1 MIVINHEAKMTKKDR
16 FIKLFSDSLIIGA
29 LSRFTDWIY
38 KCTGESLIG
47 RILTGQAFGKS
58 SEKRES
64 TDENENGKIKIGF
77 SIKTKRFFMRGFEQ
91 SLLIR
96 IFSKFMNSLLAKT
109 FKYYG
114 IFSLSFGLITC
125 LSSFVRGQQ
134 SGGLFDV
141 GCLCVGIGMIV
152 FAVIML
158 FSDKTVGE
166 ALCESKFSDFI
177 LFRFLGFRRNVISV
191 NGKKHK
197 GYTACAAGLLLGS
210 LSFIVE
216 PYITIIALAGIA
228 AMYIVLLYPEIG
240 VVLIITA
247 LPFLTTMM
255 LVGLTLW
262 TFFAFVIKLL
272 RGKRT
277 IKFERFDIA
286 LLIFMGIYILGG
298 IVSVDTASSCKAS
311 MVFVCFMLSYI
322 LVVNLVNTTEKL
334 FRCIHGM
341 LLSSLLV
348 SLIGVLQYVT
358 GSADSLWQDT
368 TMFSDIS
375 GRVVSTFANPNVLAE
390 YLILMLPFAGAM
402 LITSENKTERAFYPL
417 TFASLAICLIF
428 TWSRGAWL
436 GFMVSAILFVL
447 IWSRKFMVAG
457 MFGLLA
463 FPVLPFI
470 LPDNIVSR
478 FTSIGNLGD
487 SSTSYRVSI
496 WRGVSKMLK
505 DYFYSGI
512 GIGEGAFSKVYPRYS
527 YAGIELAPHSHN
539 LYFQITAETG
549 IVALIVFLILILLF
563 ARGSF
568 SFFCGKKGIYT
579 YGEKYEKR
587 MKLFSAAGFCGVF
600 AVLLQGVTDY
610 VWYNY
615 RIFLLFWLII
625 GLTSAIGRTARA
637 DRIYRD
643 GQL

>member
-1 MIVINHEAKMTKKDR
+1 M
-16 FIKLFSDSLIIGA
+16 

-38 KCTGESLIG
+38 KCIGESLTG
-47 RILTGQAFGKS
+47 RILTGQRFEEERGS
-58 SEKRES
+58 RGYS
-64 TDENENGKIKIGF
+64 DENENGKLKIGF

-91 SLLIR
+91 SLLLR
-96 IFSKFMNSLLAKT
+96 IFSKFMNSLLVKT

-114 IFSLSFGLITC
+114 IFSLTFGLVTC
-125 LSSFVRGQQ
+125 LASFIKGQQ
-134 SGGLFDV
+134 SGVLFDAV
-141 GCLCVGIGMIV
+141 SLCVGIGMII

-166 ALCESKFSDFI
+166 ALCESRLSDLI
-177 LFRFLGFRRNVISV
+177 LFRFLGFRRNEIPV

-197 GYTACAAGLLLGS
+197 GYTACAAGLLLGA
-210 LSFIVE
+210 LSFAVE
-216 PYITIIALAGIA
+216 PYLTIIALVGVA
-228 AMYIVLLYPEIG
+228 AMYIVLLSPEIG
-240 VVLIITA
+240 VIFIITA

-262 TFFAFVIKLL
+262 TFTAFFIKLL

-277 IKFERFDIA
+277 IKFELFDIM

-298 IVSVDTASSCKAS
+298 IVSADTASSFKAS
-311 MVFVCFMLSYI
+311 MVFVCFMLAYI

-334 FRCIHGM
+334 LRCVHGM
-341 LLSSLLV
+341 LMASLFV

-368 TMFSDIS
+368 SMFSDIS

-390 YLILMLPFAGAM
+390 YLILMIPFAGAM
-402 LITSENKTERAFYPL
+402 LITSESKTERAFYPL

-436 GFMVSAILFVL
+436 GFMVSALLFVL

-463 FPVLPFI
+463 VPILPFI

-549 IVALIVFLILILLF
+549 IVALIVFFILIVLF

-568 SFFCGKKGIYT
+568 SFFCSRARISSFMSGRVPSSISR
-579 YGEKYEKR
+579 GESLAMLSCAIWAMRCSTMLLPRALEKMVISPWYSR
-587 MKLFSAAGFCGVF
+587 MTGRMPSASPTMLAAQLMRPDFLMNSKEK
-600 AVLLQGVTDY
+600 AVM
-610 VWYNY
+610 Y
-615 RIFLLFWLII
+615 RSMRS
-625 GLTSAIGRTARA
+625 TQSVR
-637 DRIYRD
+637 
-643 GQL
+643 